1 MSPPADVVTMS
12 SAASGS
18 VASEANEAGGGPI
31 VQAIADGTSRQL
43 DPRFIPLERVVGQIT
58 TAIFSLVAA
67 IVVLVL
73 VVFAALPIAVDA
85 TMIGTWAVATAA
97 CAWIAHRWPERE
109 YVRASYTVG
118 EEVIEI
124 RSGVWWRH
132 VTKVPRSRVQHIDV
146 AQGPL
151 QRRYGLAT
159 LVIHTAGTEHARVE
173 LDGLAHETALALRDH
188 LLPRESSDAV

>member
-1 MSPPADVVTMS
+1 MRASRRTV
-12 SAASGS
+12 AAWS
-18 VASEANEAGGGPI
+18 NEAGGGPNMT
-31 VQAIADGTSRQL
+31 AIADGTSRQL

-67 IVVLVL
+67 IVVLVV
-73 VVFAALPIAVDA
+73 VVFAALSIAVDA

-97 CAWIAHRWPERE
+97 CVWIAHRWPERE

-124 RSGVWWRH
+124 RRGVWWRH

-173 LDGLAHETALALRDH
+173 LDGLAQETALALRDH